1 MRAWHRP
8 EWRWGATERRLLCQ
22 LMAPFVNG
30 AARLN
35 NFFSLLWEF
44 ILSLCCFLVR
54 VIFTATHV
62 VHVVAQV
69 IVNHLHNDLGK
80 TVNPL
85 LVFWLLRPFIE
96 TYYLGQFGPSSHA
109 VCMCHR
115 PVLSYLH
122 RYLTVWVLTPCS
134 SWLISDV
141 GVLSPLPNGNCTD
154 VLCLLLPTLK
164 HNLAFG
170 SVLFC

>member
-62 VHVVAQV
+62 VHVVAPV
-69 IVNHLHNDLGK
+69 AVNHLYNDPGK
-80 TVNPL
+80 TVS
-85 LVFWLLRPFIE
+85 PF
-96 TYYLGQFGPSSHA
+96 Y
-109 VCMCHR
+109 V

-122 RYLTVWVLTPCS
+122 HYHTVWVLAPCS